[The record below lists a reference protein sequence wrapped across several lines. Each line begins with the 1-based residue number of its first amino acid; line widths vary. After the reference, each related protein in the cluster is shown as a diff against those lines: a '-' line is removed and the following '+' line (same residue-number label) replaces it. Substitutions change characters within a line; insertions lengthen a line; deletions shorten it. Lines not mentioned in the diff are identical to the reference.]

1 MLPVRPWW
9 KRQGLSGRS
18 RRAGLLAIA
27 LAISLGMALLAQWS
41 GWRLLEARAFDYFST
56 TAPPPLSDRGPV
68 IVAIDEPSFAEIGAQ
83 WPWPRSY
90 HALLVESLRKAGATA
105 IGIDII
111 LAEPSTK
118 GGDAELAAAVGPDVV
133 MAADE
138 TVIETPHAAQRLLTQ
153 PLPMFLQTGAK
164 HGVASIVLDGDG
176 VLRRLP
182 AYGDGFA
189 LELARM
195 VKPDVA
201 QPRGSELMQVAGP
214 ARSYQTVSYY
224 QALDPTGF
232 LPPGIFKDRIVLVGL
247 SLQSAP
253 AADDSSPDALPT
265 AHTVHTGRLISGV
278 EAQATILDNLLRN
291 LSIAQL
297 PAPMSAL
304 VILAGAMI
312 GAACVWR
319 GSSWRSL
326 VFTLAGLAAVTVLAW
341 LALRYGR
348 VFVPPLAPAA
358 ALVLVAGAQELR
370 DFAEERRLR
379 AGIVRAFSQYLSPA
393 LVERLAANP
402 TQLRLGGETR
412 ELTLLFCDVRGF
424 TTISELL
431 KGEPQRLTELI
442 NRLLTPLSEV
452 VMAKGGT
459 IDKYIGD
466 CLMAFWNA
474 PLDDP
479 DHALHAVQAAAG
491 MFEALDRLNAELQA
505 EAGASGVPLLR
516 IGIGVNSGTC
526 VVGNMGSERRFDY
539 SALGDAVNLASR
551 LESASKEVGVP
562 LLIGEDTAV
571 RIGDRLPL
579 LPLARISVKGRETP
593 VVVWTMLPGE
603 ADPAVGDALRALIA
617 LPESEARQQ
626 ATRLVK
632 TGGSLAG
639 YYERVAAG
647 ELDLP

>member
-1 MLPVRPWW
+1 M
-9 KRQGLSGRS
+9 
-18 RRAGLLAIA
+18 
-27 LAISLGMALLAQWS
+27 
-41 GWRLLEARAFDYFST
+41 
-56 TAPPPLSDRGPV
+56 
-68 IVAIDEPSFAEIGAQ
+68 
-83 WPWPRSY
+83 
-90 HALLVESLRKAGATA
+90 
-105 IGIDII
+105 
-111 LAEPSTK
+111 
-118 GGDAELAAAVGPDVV
+118 
-133 MAADE
+133 
-138 TVIETPHAAQRLLTQ
+138 
-153 PLPMFLQTGAK
+153 
-164 HGVASIVLDGDG
+164 
-176 VLRRLP
+176 
-182 AYGDGFA
+182 
-189 LELARM
+189 
-195 VKPDVA
+195 
-201 QPRGSELMQVAGP
+201 
-214 ARSYQTVSYY
+214 
-224 QALDPTGF
+224 
-232 LPPGIFKDRIVLVGL
+232 
-247 SLQSAP
+247 
-253 AADDSSPDALPT
+253 
-265 AHTVHTGRLISGV
+265 
-278 EAQATILDNLLRN
+278 
-291 LSIAQL
+291 
-297 PAPMSAL
+297 
-304 VILAGAMI
+304 
-312 GAACVWR
+312 
-319 GSSWRSL
+319 
-326 VFTLAGLAAVTVLAW
+326 
-341 LALRYGR
+341 
-348 VFVPPLAPAA
+348 
-358 ALVLVAGAQELR
+358 
-370 DFAEERRLR
+370 
-379 AGIVRAFSQYLSPA
+379 
-393 LVERLAANP
+393 
-402 TQLRLGGETR
+402 
-412 ELTLLFCDVRGF
+412 RGF
-424 TTISELL
+424 TTISESL

-617 LPESEARQQ
+617 LPELEARQQ